1 LSSAYPDFMT
11 RAATASDDTRKG
23 DAERHA
29 RRRKNDPAAMRA
41 RILDAAFDL
50 FQEQGYNASSV
61 HQIAARAAVTGGA
74 FHHHFPTKKALGL
87 AVIEERVATAVEETW
102 LEPVRSAATG
112 RDGILGVLEELARQ
126 LDAQG
131 SVRGCPVNNL
141 TLELAFADEAYR
153 AALRNLFDGWRETI
167 ADKLGGADADAL
179 ATMAIASYSGAMAIA
194 KVEQRGEPLRVCA
207 KELERLL

>member
-1 LSSAYPDFMT
+1 
-11 RAATASDDTRKG
+11 
-23 DAERHA
+23 
-29 RRRKNDPAAMRA
+29 MRG
-41 RILDAAFDL
+41 RILDAAFNL

-87 AVIEERVATAVEETW
+87 AVIEEKVAVAVEDTW
-102 LEPVRSAATG
+102 LAPVRSAPNA
-112 RDGILGVLEELARQ
+112 REGILAVLEEVAQQ

-141 TLELAFADEAYR
+141 TLELGFADEGYR
-153 AALRNLFDGWRETI
+153 AALRALFDRWRETI
-167 ADKLGGADADAL
+167 ADKLGGGDAEAR
-179 ATMAIASYSGAMAIA
+179 ATMVVASYSGAMAIA

-207 KELERLL
+207 KELGRLL